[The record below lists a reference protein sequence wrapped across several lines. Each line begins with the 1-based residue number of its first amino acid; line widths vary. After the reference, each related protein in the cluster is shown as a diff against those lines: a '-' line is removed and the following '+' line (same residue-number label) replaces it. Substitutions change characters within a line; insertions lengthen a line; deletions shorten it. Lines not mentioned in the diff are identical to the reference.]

1 MQRERNENVVKKEIK
16 KKLMRVA
23 KDYSK
28 YGVTFDDCVA
38 VYNSGIANGIN
49 ARAAVVGLR
58 FGLSKVYNTHEYF
71 TIEDVAAVTGET
83 VEQVTKRIEDNKE
96 ELMQDGSIIE
106 VSSTLSGLFQ

>member
-1 MQRERNENVVKKEIK
+1 MQKERTENAVKKEIK
-16 KKLMRVA
+16 KKLMKIA

-28 YGVTFDDCVA
+28 YGVTFDECVA

-58 FGLSKVYNTHEYF
+58 LGLSKVYNTHEYF
-71 TIEDVAAVTGET
+71 TSEDVAAITGET
-83 VEQVTKRIEDNKE
+83 VEQVNKRIEENEE
-96 ELMQDGSIIE
+96 ELMQNGGIIK